1 LETWGH
7 APVKPASFDPVPAA
21 PAAPIAEPPAE
32 APAQSWE
39 RLAARGNGITG
50 ADARSGSEDEN
61 SHTTTASRLSGLRG
75 LFLPRGQK
83 SPKNTSENEAPVER
97 PLPPAAPKPEYKPEY
112 TDYARVPAA
121 PAGPVPVAAAAVR
134 SAAPVGVQVIAEP
147 EFLPPKS
154 VVVMMDKDQGQLD
167 DNSVRRD
174 RREAYDDLQILPS
187 WRGQYRKRD

>member
-1 LETWGH
+1 LESWGR
-7 APVKPASFDPVPAA
+7 APETPASFDPVSSA

-32 APAQSWE
+32 QPAQSGE

-50 ADARSGSEDEN
+50 ADARDDAEEEN
-61 SHTTTASRLSGLRG
+61 PHTTTASRLSGLRG

-97 PLPPAAPKPEYKPEY
+97 PLPPAAPKPEYA
-112 TDYARVPAA
+112 DYPRVPTA
-121 PAGPVPVAAAAVR
+121 PAGPVPVSAAAAAVR
-134 SAAPVGVQVIAEP
+134 NAAPVGVQVIAEP

-154 VVVMMDKDQGQLD
+154 VVVMIDKEQERLD